1 LNRTSFFIAIA
12 HNMEILL
19 VDPLVPEAL
28 SWLQERHEVSY
39 RPELGDDSI
48 ELRKSMYKTRAVVLP
63 AHVIVSQEFLD
74 FSPKLALIA
83 RMQVSSDNTDLEAC
97 ARRQVRVVQA
107 RSAAVRSNAEY
118 VLYGLLMLY
127 RRGMISALLG
137 RKISQVRMGRELA
150 GSTVGLLG
158 LAPVAHTLAPML
170 KGLGVR
176 LLGYDP
182 AVHQAA
188 PIWDKL
194 GVEPTTV
201 QDLLA
206 RSDAVSLQ
214 VVYASRFK
222 GWIGERLLNH
232 CKPGQLW
239 VGLSRSSL
247 FDPESLAQALSDGRI
262 DACLLDGANPRFA
275 AEGTPLHGLSNLH
288 LTPRLGSHT
297 REAKLRAS
305 WYVAHRIHEC
315 LSPQAPRSE
324 TRYSDFA
331 SLDGLDGADHEVPQA
346 ASPSQWGSL
355 DLLRR

>member
-1 LNRTSFFIAIA
+1 
-12 HNMEILL
+12 MEVLL

-28 SWLQERHEVSY
+28 AWLQERHEVSF
-39 RPELGDDSI
+39 RPELADDAI
-48 ELRKSMYKTRAVVLP
+48 ELRKNMYKTRAIVLP
-63 AHVIVSQEFLD
+63 PHVLVSQEFLD
-74 FSPKLALIA
+74 FSPKLQLIA
-83 RMQVSSDNTDLEAC
+83 RMQISSDNTDLDAC
-97 ARRQVRVVQA
+97 ARRLVRVVQA
-107 RSAAVRSNAEY
+107 RSATVRSNAEY

-127 RRGMISALLG
+127 RRGMVSALLG

-170 KGLGVR
+170 RSLGVR

-182 AVHQAA
+182 AVHHAA

-194 GVEPTTV
+194 GVEPVTV

-222 GWIGERLLNH
+222 GWLNERLLNH

-239 VGLSRSSL
+239 VGVSRSAL
-247 FDPESLAQALSDGRI
+247 FDPDALAHALCDGRI
-262 DACLLDGANPRFA
+262 DACLLDGANPGFA
-275 AEGTPLHGLSNLH
+275 APGTPLHGVPNLH

-305 WYVAHRIHEC
+305 WYVAHRIHET
-315 LSPQAPRSE
+315 LSPATALIEARH
-324 TRYSDFA
+324 SDFSVLD
-331 SLDGLDGADHEVPQA
+331 SLDSGGQDEPQ
-346 ASPSQWGSL
+346 SVTPSQWSSL
-355 DLLRR
+355 ALHKR